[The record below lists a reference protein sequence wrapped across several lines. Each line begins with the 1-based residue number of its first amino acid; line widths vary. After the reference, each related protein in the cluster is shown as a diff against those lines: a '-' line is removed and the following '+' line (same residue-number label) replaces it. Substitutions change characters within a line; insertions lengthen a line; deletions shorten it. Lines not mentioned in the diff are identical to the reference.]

1 MPQAGERSTTSSN
14 SSFKCWQMI
23 YQNELS
29 FLSIFVLYL
38 LWLGFKRHW
47 CWGLSFLY
55 LFYHNYIMIAL
66 LLCFEPSLDVK
77 KVTFGTLCVG
87 TYVFSFL
94 FWGKSHQVCEKSFSL
109 LLNQG
114 MHALDYIIYKFTYL
128 CVCSTWIKF
137 KEQKHST

>member
-14 SSFKCWQMI
+14 SSFK
-23 YQNELS
+23 NELS

-77 KVTFGTLCVG
+77 KVTFGTLCFFFFVLRQKSSSLWKIL
-87 TYVFSFL
+87 FSFAESRYACS
-94 FWGKSHQVCEKSFSL
+94 GL
-109 LLNQG
+109 LLC
-114 MHALDYIIYKFTYL
+114 MYL
-128 CVCSTWIKF
+128 NKVQRTRILYYT
-137 KEQKHST
+137 HLAP

>member
-14 SSFKCWQMI
+14 SSFKCWQRHD
-23 YQNELS
+23 LS
-29 FLSIFVLYL
+29 KFFPIFVLYL

-77 KVTFGTLCVG
+77 KVTFGTLCVLG
-87 TYVFSFL
+87 MFFSFL

-137 KEQKHST
+137 KEQKHTT

>member
-29 FLSIFVLYL
+29 FLSVFVLYL
-38 LWLGFKRHW
+38 LWLVGFKRHW

-55 LFYHNYIMIAL
+55 LFLSQLHYD
-66 LLCFEPSLDVK
+66 C
-77 KVTFGTLCVG
+77 VTFMLWTIFRRKESHFWHIVCR
-87 TYVFSFL
+87 YVFSFL

-137 KEQKHST
+137 KEQKHTT